1 MSIPKELIM
10 ELVPD
15 GTPPGQYRFNHE
27 DCPAGTDTK
36 RRLYIRVPEDNPAQR
51 IAYCHNC
58 QESGGARGKGLLGGR
73 RAPVLASKA
82 RSLIDPPQ
90 RVAYDDM
97 PVTAVA
103 LLMSAGITEEMCTKY
118 GIFYDERSQRLV
130 YTYRDRDGSILSQQ
144 LRSLHPCIQPKYYSI
159 DRYGAE
165 FSSGVLGEG
174 PLLVITE
181 DLLSAIR
188 VAEAG
193 GRALPLRG
201 VYAHTEQLHYEV
213 QNDEVATVLVWLD
226 NDNDN
231 VRERANQIVEAIE
244 MFEVKPVYIYLT
256 EEEPKHIE
264 HNELQEILNEYQQRL
279 CSTG

>member
-1 MSIPKELIM
+1 M
-10 ELVPD
+10 
-15 GTPPGQYRFNHE
+15 
-27 DCPAGTDTK
+27 
-36 RRLYIRVPEDNPAQR
+36 
-51 IAYCHNC
+51 
-58 QESGGARGKGLLGGR
+58 
-73 RAPVLASKA
+73 LASKA

-90 RVAYDDM
+90 TVAYDDM

-103 LLMSAGITEEMCTKY
+103 LLMSAGITEEMCSKY
-118 GIFYDERSQRLV
+118 GLFYDDRSQRLV
-130 YTYRDRDGSILSQQ
+130 YTYRDRDGTILSQQ
-144 LRSLHPCIQPKYYSI
+144 LRSLHPLIQPKYYSI

-201 VYAHTEQLHYEV
+201 VYAHTEQLHDEV
-213 QNDEVATVLVWLD
+213 QKNEVDTVLVWLD